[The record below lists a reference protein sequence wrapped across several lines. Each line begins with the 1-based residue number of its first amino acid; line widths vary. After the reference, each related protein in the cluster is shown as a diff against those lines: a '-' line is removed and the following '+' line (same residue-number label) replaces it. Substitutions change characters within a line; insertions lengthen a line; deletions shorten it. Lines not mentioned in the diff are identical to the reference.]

1 MVLLNFS
8 WFFRCGI
15 IPVDRTQYPSSR
27 FNSILKNRYD
37 TWVAEGKNDIPAE
50 ELDAIFNGASDDKSA
65 TNTAESIPVSNSKS
79 ILQLILL
86 NKLLIMIIKIN
97 FFKLLS

>member
-37 TWVAEGKNDIPAE
+37 TWVVDGKNDIPAE
-50 ELDAIFNGASDDKSA
+50 ELDTIINGTSDNKSA
-65 TNTAESIPVSNSKS
+65 TNTAESIPVSNSKFNS
-79 ILQLILL
+79 TNTPKEVTYNSNQ
-86 NKLLIMIIKIN
+86 N
-97 FFKLLS
+97 

>member
-27 FNSILKNRYD
+27 FNSILKNQYD
-37 TWVAEGKNDIPAE
+37 TWVADGKNDIPAE
-50 ELDAIFNGASDDKSA
+50 ELDTIINGTSDNKSA
-65 TNTAESIPVSNSKS
+65 TNTAESIPVSNSKFNS
-79 ILQLILL
+79 TNTSKEVTYNSNQ
-86 NKLLIMIIKIN
+86 N
-97 FFKLLS
+97 

>member
-37 TWVAEGKNDIPAE
+37 TWVADGKNDIPAE
-50 ELDAIFNGASDDKSA
+50 VFDTIINGTSDNKSV
-65 TNTAESIPVSNSKS
+65 TNTAKSIPASNSKFNS
-79 ILQLILL
+79 TNTPKEVTYNSNQ
-86 NKLLIMIIKIN
+86 N
-97 FFKLLS
+97 